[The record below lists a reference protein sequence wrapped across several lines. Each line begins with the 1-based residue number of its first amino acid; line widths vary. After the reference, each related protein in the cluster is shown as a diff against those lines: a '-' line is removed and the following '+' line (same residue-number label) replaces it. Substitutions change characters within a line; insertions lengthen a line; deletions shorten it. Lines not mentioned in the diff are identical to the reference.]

1 MTRYVDV
8 EKLTHRIMDADY
20 INTACEM
27 LIEIECMPEEEVAPV
42 IHAHW
47 YHKPHVWG
55 VDYCSN
61 CDFELHIND
70 TKYCP
75 SCGAIMDEVIEE

>member
-1 MTRYVDV
+1 MKRRYIDLDKAISLFHMTFFYS
-8 EKLTHRIMDADY
+8 EKPISIL
-20 INTACEM
+20 
-27 LIEIECMPEEEVAPV
+27 ECVPLEDVAPV

-75 SCGAIMDEVIEE
+75 SCGAKMDEEVENG

>member
-1 MTRYVDV
+1 MPINV
-8 EKLTHRIMDADY
+8 EKHDTNL
-20 INTACEM
+20 
-27 LIEIECMPEEEVAPV
+27 APV

-61 CDFELHIND
+61 RDFELHIND

-75 SCGAIMDEVIEE
+75 NCGAKMDEEEQ